1 MNDDDRVA
9 RMLRGLAEAP
19 RFTGLSLRGHRE
31 PGATLGYGRAVVT
44 TWICPTSLDTRV
56 ATGNGRTDQVFAIL
70 GDDGADL
77 RQLSAM
83 PLERE
88 ITYLPGTVFVYG
100 PTEIIAGLR
109 VTFVE
114 QVNSQ
119 RSPEVRARLTHAWA
133 ADVLPQ
139 MIEAVHGAP
148 AALERPEKFIGPLD
162 TT

>member
-44 TWICPTSLDTRV
+44 TWICPTSLDIRV

-83 PLERE
+83 PLERDGPHLVPLVVVE
-88 ITYLPGTVFVYG
+88 RAVRLVARRKIALDHRGFAGHLRRAGELPTV
-100 PTEIIAGLR
+100 T
-109 VTFVE
+109 
-114 QVNSQ
+114 
-119 RSPEVRARLTHAWA
+119 
-133 ADVLPQ
+133 
-139 MIEAVHGAP
+139 
-148 AALERPEKFIGPLD
+148 
-162 TT
+162 